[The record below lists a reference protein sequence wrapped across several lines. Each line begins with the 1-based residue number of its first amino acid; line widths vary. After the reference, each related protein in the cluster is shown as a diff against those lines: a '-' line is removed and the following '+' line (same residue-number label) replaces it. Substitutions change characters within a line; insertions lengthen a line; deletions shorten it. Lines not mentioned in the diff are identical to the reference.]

1 TAPPGNLGPHNRSGA
16 VTTVTL
22 AIQVAAPHRIGRS
35 VWRPACCSGRVG
47 EPAAGKGPAV
57 SGRAISI
64 DGPSAVDEQGLTGD
78 VARRVAGQEHDGS
91 IEFVEPRGPA
101 QRRVAL
107 YPCHL
112 LWVAEKSR
120 LAGRGKSPADRPG
133 PDTVLSPFRGQGPG
147 RRHPPPPRRAASPP
161 PGTGQRSPPP

>member
-1 TAPPGNLGPHNRSGA
+1 FESQATRGPAGGSGASPPGSLNATARLTAIPAGPQRLPEVS
-16 VTTVTL
+16 
-22 AIQVAAPHRIGRS
+22 IRRIGRS
-35 VWRPACCSGRVG
+35 VWRPACCSRGGG
-47 EPAAGKGPAV
+47 EPAAGKGPAG

-64 DGPSAVDEQGLTGD
+64 DGPSAVDEQVLTGD

-91 IEFVEPRGPA
+91 IELVEPRGPA

-120 LAGRGKSPADRPG
+120 LAGREKRRADRVDP
-133 PDTVLSPFRGQGPG
+133 
-147 RRHPPPPRRAASPP
+147 
-161 PGTGQRSPPP
+161 